1 MKNKYIDLIE
11 QTFDFP
17 QDEFDLD
24 DNELLF
30 HDIPLMD
37 LIKQYGTP
45 LKIFYMPKIEENI
58 QKAKRWFHVA
68 FAKSDYKGDYNY
80 CYCTKSSHFS
90 FVIEE
95 VLRNDVHLETSSA
108 FDLNIIEEMY
118 QQGKFDKENYII
130 CNGFKKKQ
138 YLENIVNA
146 IHNGFV
152 NTIPVLDNKEE
163 LDRIDELLEAK
174 CKIGIRIAS
183 EEEPRF
189 EFYTSRLGIRYNDV
203 VDFYKERIK
212 ENPKFELKMLHF
224 FINTGIH
231 DTAYYWN
238 ELTKCVN
245 VYCELKNECP
255 ELDSLNIGG
264 GLPIKNSLSST
275 YEYEYMIEEIVAQ
288 IKSICNRNGV
298 EEPHIF
304 TEFGSFTVGE
314 SGAVLF
320 SVLAQKQQNDRERW
334 NMIDSSFMTALP
346 DTWAINQRFILLAVN
361 NWDKEYERV
370 FLGGLTC
377 DSQDYY
383 NAEAHANA
391 VFLPKITEGETQY
404 IGLFHTGAYQE
415 SIGGYG
421 GIQHCLIPSSKI
433 VILERDPEDG
443 EIYPRLF
450 SKEQSHKSMLKILGY

>member
-118 QQGKFDKENYII
+118 EQGKFDKENYII
-130 CNGFKKKQ
+130 CNGFKKNQ

-203 VDFYKERIK
+203 VDFIK
-212 ENPKFELKMLHF
+212 RELKR
-224 FINTGIH
+224 IQ
-231 DTAYYWN
+231 
-238 ELTKCVN
+238 
-245 VYCELKNECP
+245 
-255 ELDSLNIGG
+255 SLN
-264 GLPIKNSLSST
+264 SRCSTSS
-275 YEYEYMIEEIVAQ
+275 
-288 IKSICNRNGV
+288 
-298 EEPHIF
+298 
-304 TEFGSFTVGE
+304 
-314 SGAVLF
+314 
-320 SVLAQKQQNDRERW
+320 
-334 NMIDSSFMTALP
+334 
-346 DTWAINQRFILLAVN
+346 
-361 NWDKEYERV
+361 
-370 FLGGLTC
+370 
-377 DSQDYY
+377 
-383 NAEAHANA
+383 
-391 VFLPKITEGETQY
+391 
-404 IGLFHTGAYQE
+404 
-415 SIGGYG
+415 
-421 GIQHCLIPSSKI
+421 
-433 VILERDPEDG
+433 
-443 EIYPRLF
+443 
-450 SKEQSHKSMLKILGY
+450 